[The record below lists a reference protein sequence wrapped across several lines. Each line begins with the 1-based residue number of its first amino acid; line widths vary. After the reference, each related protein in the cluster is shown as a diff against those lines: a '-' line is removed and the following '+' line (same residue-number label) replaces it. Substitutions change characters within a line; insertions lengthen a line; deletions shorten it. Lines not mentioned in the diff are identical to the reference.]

1 MLPSLDKIYKEYME
15 LLWVKTEKFLP
26 ISGSSG

>member
-15 LLWVKTEKFLP
+15 LLWVKTEKFLLTYW
-26 ISGSSG
+26 SSG